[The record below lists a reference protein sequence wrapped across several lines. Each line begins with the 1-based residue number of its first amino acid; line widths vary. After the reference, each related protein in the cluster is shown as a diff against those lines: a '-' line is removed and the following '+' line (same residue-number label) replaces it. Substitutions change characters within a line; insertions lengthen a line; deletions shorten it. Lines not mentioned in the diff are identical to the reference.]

1 MQRPTAVNM
10 PAALV
15 RSTLRVVIGGG
26 LAMLVTA
33 IVGQLV
39 HVSGVWQAGYRK
51 YAKDFGALAASTG
64 FERLSRQM
72 PRRRTVPG

>member
-33 IVGQLV
+33 IVGQRF
-39 HVSGVWQAGYRK
+39 HVSGI
-51 YAKDFGALAASTG
+51 
-64 FERLSRQM
+64 
-72 PRRRTVPG
+72 